1 MAKQST
7 HEIKKEHNEKN
18 IWNNDKIVKRD
29 FWLFPIYIVANNI
42 VPIIFFV
49 LIYGIY
55 SIIDIKNESFV
66 TDENILI
73 MSAVIAEIIIL
84 YSFYAMHKKDKM
96 LSIAMDRFKK
106 VPRYLLMIMVAYLLI
121 LILNSTYA
129 WLMEFLPKSLQ
140 YNETQNQIF
149 LEEMFADNRM
159 LPFLFIDIVILTP
172 IIEELLFRHLIIH
185 ELGKK
190 ITYGFATVLSIVLF
204 AGVHV
209 IGATSPFEIGS
220 YIIIA
225 VAIAFVYLKSGMNLA
240 LAITLH
246 AVNNLISFIAIV
258 FMK

>member
-1 MAKQST
+1 MAQQST
-7 HEIKKEHNEKN
+7 QEIKKTHNENN
-18 IWNNDKIVKRD
+18 IWNKDKIVKKD
-29 FWLFPIYIVANNI
+29 FWLFPIYIVASNI

-73 MSAVIAEIIIL
+73 MGAVIAEIIIL
-84 YSFYAMHKKDKM
+84 YSFYAMHRKDRM
-96 LSIAMDRFKK
+96 ISIAMNRFKK
-106 VPRYLLMIMVAYLLI
+106 VPRYLLMIIGAYLLI

-129 WLMEFLPKSLQ
+129 WLIEFLPKSLQ
-140 YNETQNQIF
+140 YNETQNQMF
-149 LEEMFADNRM
+149 LEEMFSDNRM

-190 ITYGFATVLSIVLF
+190 ITYGFATVLSIILF

-225 VAIAFVYLKSGMNLA
+225 MGIAFVYLKSGMNLA